1 MEKKVNY
8 EEMYNALNEKFIA
21 MSEYCFK
28 IQSDVSSLK
37 KTIGGYKTANEK
49 YKKTN
54 QELSARLAETEDSFH
69 TAFKA
74 NNEAQERMKIEITG
88 LKKQLAEET
97 RRKEENERMMV
108 FYKENYEHIKNAPW
122 YDRLFGK
129 F

>member
-8 EEMYNALNEKFIA
+8 EEMYNALHEKFTA
-21 MSEYCFK
+21 MSEDCSK
-28 IQSDVSSLK
+28 IQSEVGSLK
-37 KTIGGYKTANEK
+37 MTIGGYKTANEK

-54 QELSARLAETEDSFH
+54 QEIRARLSETEDSFH
-69 TAFKA
+69 KFVKA
-74 NNEAQERMKIEITG
+74 NNEVQERMKIEIAE
-88 LKKQLAEET
+88 LKKQLAEEIK
-97 RRKEENERMMV
+97 RKEETERMMV

>member
-8 EEMYNALNEKFIA
+8 EEMYNALHEKFTA
-21 MSEYCFK
+21 MSEGCSK
-28 IQSDVSSLK
+28 IQSEVGSLK
-37 KTIGGYKTANEK
+37 MTIGGYKTANEK

-54 QELSARLAETEDSFH
+54 QELMARLAETEDSFH
-69 TAFKA
+69 TFVKA
-74 NNEAQERMKIEITG
+74 NNEVQERMKIEIAE
-88 LKKQLAEET
+88 LKKQLAKET
-97 RRKEENERMMV
+97 RRKEETERMMV

>member
-8 EEMYNALNEKFIA
+8 EEMYNALNEKFTA

-37 KTIGGYKTANEK
+37 RTIGGYKTANEK

-69 TAFKA
+69 TFVKK
-74 NNEAQERMKIEITG
+74 NNEEQERMKIEITG
-88 LKKQLAEET
+88 LRKQLAEET
-97 RRKEENERMMV
+97 RRKEENERMKV
-108 FYKENYEHIKNAPW
+108 FYKENYEHIKNSPW